1 MNCILI
7 RSSRINVRRITRKD
21 GTSVVFNEQVAAI
34 DKGDDFPS
42 AFTINLADDQ
52 PPFPEGRYL
61 LDPSSLEVGDFKS
74 LKVGRRILL
83 IPIPANAPTQ
93 PGKVG

>member
-1 MNCILI
+1 MNSIVI
-7 RSSRINVRRITRKD
+7 KSSRVLVRRITRKD
-21 GTSVVFNEQVAAI
+21 GSTVVFNEQIAAI

-42 AFTINLADDQ
+42 AFVINLGDDQ

-74 LKVGRRILL
+74 LKVGRRIAL
-83 IPIPANAPTQ
+83 IPVPANVPTQ
-93 PGKVG
+93 PAKAG